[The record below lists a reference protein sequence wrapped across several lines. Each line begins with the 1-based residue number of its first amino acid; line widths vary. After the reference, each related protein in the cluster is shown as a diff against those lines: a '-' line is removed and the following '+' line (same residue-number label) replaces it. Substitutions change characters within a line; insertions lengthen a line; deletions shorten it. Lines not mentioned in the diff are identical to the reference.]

1 TYRRRILAV
10 QLFIEEHL
18 EEELGLDRLAR
29 VAHFSPFHFH
39 RLFRALV
46 GEAVSEYVRRLRL
59 EAAAVLLKTTG
70 PPVTQVA
77 FDAGYTT
84 HEAFTRA
91 FRQMFGVSP
100 SQYRA
105 GRGARSPSREESTM
119 TATTS
124 PPEVRVRTLPPRRV
138 AFVRHVGPYNEVGPT
153 FGRFMAWAGPRGLL
167 GPATQVL
174 GVCL

>member
-1 TYRRRILAV
+1 MTPTQETYRRRILAV

-70 PPVTQVA
+70 RPVTQVA

-91 FRQMFGVSP
+91 FRLMFGVSP

-105 GRGARSPSREESTM
+105 
-119 TATTS
+119 
-124 PPEVRVRTLPPRRV
+124 
-138 AFVRHVGPYNEVGPT
+138 
-153 FGRFMAWAGPRGLL
+153 
-167 GPATQVL
+167 
-174 GVCL
+174 